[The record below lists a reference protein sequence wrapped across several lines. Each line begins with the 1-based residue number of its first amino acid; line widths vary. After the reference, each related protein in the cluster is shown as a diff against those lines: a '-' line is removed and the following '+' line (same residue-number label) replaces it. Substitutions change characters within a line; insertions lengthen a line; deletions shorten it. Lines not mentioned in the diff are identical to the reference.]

1 MARTIAEI
9 KNEITDAWITESV
22 VRETYGLSNDATFA
36 GSFSKVSLES
46 ILFYVIAVAVWTVEK
61 LVDKHKAV
69 ITAMLALQRPHTLT
83 RVRDIALA
91 YRDGQEL
98 LTDSDQYSNAGLS
111 DEAIAKMQ
119 IVKCA
124 AVTEPESASGLILK
138 IAGETN
144 GVLSPLPAEQLSRFK
159 GYFAQVKYAGVKT
172 TIINAAADRLVLEVR
187 VWVNPVMFNDEGMNL
202 IEGTYPIH
210 EAIQAYMR
218 ELPFN
223 GELVLAHLIDKL
235 QSIDGVLVPHID
247 RAVSSQV
254 EAGAQTADG
263 YGELTPIDVRTI
275 PYSGYFAVT
284 FIGDYASKITIEK

>member
-9 KNEITDAWITESV
+9 KNEITEAWTAEAIV
-22 VRETYGLSNDATFA
+22 KETYGLTDGATFA
-36 GSFSKVSLES
+36 GSFSKVSIES
-46 ILFYVIAVAVWTVEK
+46 ILFYVIAMAVWTIEK

-69 ITAMLALQRPHTLT
+69 ITEMLALQRPHTLT

-98 LTDSDQYSNAGLS
+98 LPDSDQYSNVGLS
-111 DEAIAKMQ
+111 DETIANMQ

-124 AVTEPESASGLILK
+124 AVTEPESASGLVLK

-144 GVLSPLPAEQLSRFK
+144 GVLEPLKAEQLSRFK
-159 GYFAQVKYAGVKT
+159 SYFTQVKYAGVKT
-172 TIINAAADRLVLEVR
+172 TIINAAADRLVLELR

-202 IEGTYPIH
+202 IEGTYPIR

-235 QSIDGVLVPHID
+235 QAVDGVLVPHID
-247 RAVSSQV
+247 RAVSSHV

-284 FIGDYASKITIEK
+284 FSGDYASKIIIER